1 MKLKALANAL
11 AEALYP
17 PSCPFCGQTLEQTVS
32 CCNHCRSLI
41 TLRPTRLEIPLA
53 QNKLLS
59 CSAFYLYEGAV
70 KEAIHRMKFYDCK
83 MIGTQLGNLLA
94 ELPEVQTLLST
105 VDCITPVP
113 ISKKRRLERGYNQS
127 QVLAEAL
134 SDRSGCPCL
143 LLLEKHKH
151 TVPQSGL
158 ERQDRLQNVQGA
170 YRPAK
175 NSSVAGKRILL
186 IDDVVTT
193 GATMASCA
201 DALYAGGAELV
212 VGMAISYSVLS

>member
-1 MKLKALANAL
+1 
-11 AEALYP
+11 
-17 PSCPFCGQTLEQTVS
+17 
-32 CCNHCRSLI
+32 
-41 TLRPTRLEIPLA
+41 
-53 QNKLLS
+53 
-59 CSAFYLYEGAV
+59 
-70 KEAIHRMKFYDCK
+70 MKFYDCK

-94 ELPEVQTLLST
+94 ELPEAQTLLST

-193 GATMASCA
+193 GATVRRCGT
-201 DALYAGGAELV
+201 LLRQAGAAQV
-212 VGMAISYSVLS
+212 TAAAVAISEKA